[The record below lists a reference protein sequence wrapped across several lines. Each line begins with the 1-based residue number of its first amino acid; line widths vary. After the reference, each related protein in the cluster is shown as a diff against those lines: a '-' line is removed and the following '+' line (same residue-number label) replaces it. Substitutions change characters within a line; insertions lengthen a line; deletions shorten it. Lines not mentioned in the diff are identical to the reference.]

1 MKRNGKG
8 GKYLFHGGDEKVQG
22 KILPTE
28 EKRERKKVDWRMI
41 DGQTHTRN
49 CDINDSARSRDFE
62 L

>member
-1 MKRNGKG
+1 M
-8 GKYLFHGGDEKVQG
+8 FHGGDEKVQG

-28 EKRERKKVDWRMI
+28 EKRERKNVDWRMI

-49 CDINDSARSRDFE
+49 CDINISARSRDFE